1 MQLLGILHR
10 YLENIT
16 IYQQTRI
23 HSPCSNDTEGKPIG
37 SRKRICERVDGKV
50 VSPSEV
56 QKRILPRV
64 FLILNKHSQTF
75 QKKNIMLEAVAMC
88 YFP

>member
-16 IYQQTRI
+16 TYQQTRI

-37 SRKRICERVDGKV
+37 SRKRICERVDGEV
-50 VSPSEV
+50 VLPSEV
-56 QKRILPRV
+56 QKTNTLPSI
-64 FLILNKHSQTF
+64 FN
-75 QKKNIMLEAVAMC
+75 
-88 YFP
+88 P